1 MDTIKA
7 NFPEA
12 KFEKIE
18 IRRGTGK
25 NEGKIVAIG
34 PKNSEYKILKD
45 DDTGFMKS
53 FLDTFNVKLGD
64 TAEEIMAKNVILS

>member
-53 FLDTFNVKLGD
+53 FFRHLQR
-64 TAEEIMAKNVILS
+64 